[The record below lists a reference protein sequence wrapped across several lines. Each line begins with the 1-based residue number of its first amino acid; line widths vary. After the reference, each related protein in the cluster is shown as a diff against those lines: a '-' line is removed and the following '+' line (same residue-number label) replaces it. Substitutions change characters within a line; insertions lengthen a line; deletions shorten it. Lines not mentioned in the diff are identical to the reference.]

1 MSICRFIASDMPLAE
16 FRPSQE
22 YPYHVNIDEG
32 TIYDGGADD
41 NYFLFFFKDVDLYTE
56 REYGVYLEWDYT
68 DGRARQIIEYIKKA
82 LEDSESVEFWS
93 VWLMDYYEY
102 EDRPY
107 IHRTEI
113 SIDELTVED
122 IKEINDAEI
131 WNKSDKMNPERPS
144 YYCLTITR

>member
-1 MSICRFIASDMPLAE
+1 MSVCKFIASDMPLAE

-41 NYFLFFFKDVDLYTE
+41 NYFLFSFKDVDLYTD

-68 DGRARQIIEYIKKA
+68 EGRARQIIEYIKKA
-82 LEDSESVEFWS
+82 LEESESVEFWS

>member
-1 MSICRFIASDMPLAE
+1 MSVCRFIASDMPLAE
-16 FRPSQE
+16 FKPSQE

-82 LEDSESVEFWS
+82 LEESESVEFWS

-113 SIDELTVED
+113 SFDELTVED

>member
-1 MSICRFIASDMPLAE
+1 MSVCKFIASDMPLAE

-22 YPYHVNIDEG
+22 YPYHVNIDDG
-32 TIYDGGADD
+32 TIYDGDADD

-68 DGRARQIIEYIKKA
+68 EGRARQIIEYIKKA
-82 LEDSESVEFWS
+82 LEESESVEFWS

-122 IKEINDAEI
+122 IKKINDAEI

>member
-1 MSICRFIASDMPLAE
+1 MSVCRFIASDMPLTE

-32 TIYDGGADD
+32 TIEDGGADD
-41 NYFLFFFKDVDLYTE
+41 NYFLFSFKDEDLYTD

-68 DGRARQIIEYIKKA
+68 EGRAKQIIEYIKKA
-82 LEDSESVEFWS
+82 LEESESVEFWS

-107 IHRTEI
+107 IHRIEI

-122 IKEINDAEI
+122 IKEINDAKI
-131 WNKSDKMNPERPS
+131 WNKPDKMNPERPS
-144 YYCLTITR
+144 FYCLTIIK

>member
-1 MSICRFIASDMPLAE
+1 MSVCKFIASDMPLAE

-68 DGRARQIIEYIKKA
+68 EGRARQIIEYIKKA
-82 LEDSESVEFWS
+82 LEESESVEFWS

-122 IKEINDAEI
+122 IKKINDAEI

-144 YYCLTITR
+144 YYCITITR

>member
-1 MSICRFIASDMPLAE
+1 MSVCRFIASDMPLAE
-16 FRPSQE
+16 FKPSQE

-68 DGRARQIIEYIKKA
+68 EERARQIIEYIKKA
-82 LEDSESVEFWS
+82 LEESESVEFWS

-113 SIDELTVED
+113 SFDELTVED

>member
-1 MSICRFIASDMPLAE
+1 MSICRFIASDMPLTE

-32 TIYDGGADD
+32 TIDDGGADD
-41 NYFLFFFKDVDLYTE
+41 NYFLFFFKDVDLYTD

-68 DGRARQIIEYIKKA
+68 EGRARQIIEYIKKA
-82 LEDSESVEFWS
+82 LEDSESIEFWS

-113 SIDELTVED
+113 SFDELTVED

>member
-1 MSICRFIASDMPLAE
+1 MSVCKFIASDMPLAE

-22 YPYHVNIDEG
+22 YPYHVNIDDG
-32 TIYDGGADD
+32 TIYDGDADD

-68 DGRARQIIEYIKKA
+68 EGRARQIIEYIKKA
-82 LEDSESVEFWS
+82 LEESESVEFWS

>member
-1 MSICRFIASDMPLAE
+1 MSVCKFIASDMPLAE

-68 DGRARQIIEYIKKA
+68 EGRARQIIEYIKKA
-82 LEDSESVEFWS
+82 LEESESVEFWS

-122 IKEINDAEI
+122 IKKINDAEI